1 MKMVCN
7 RGELVT
13 AVFNVQRAVASKSL
27 VSALEGILLEIKRD
41 SVKLTGYDLEI
52 GITTVLEAKSDEEKT
67 FVLDARLF
75 GDMIKRMPDEFVTIE
90 CDEKL
95 TTVIRSGKVEYAVNA
110 IPADEYPEMPVI
122 QDGSSISM
130 SKEILK
136 SMIKQ
141 TIFAVDNQVNSSRP
155 IYTGTLFEFSK
166 DSIRLVSVDGC
177 RLAMRTEPVRCNEQ
191 MSFVIPGKTLNEIL
205 KLLNEEE
212 TQISIAVGKRH
223 IIFDIDGYNVVSRL
237 LEGDFLDYNAAIPA
251 TGNTQ
256 VIVKTRDLIE
266 SVERVSL
273 LINERVKS
281 PVRCIIDEN
290 MIKVSCISTIGKA
303 YDELEA
309 KIDGGKIEIG
319 FNNKLLLD
327 ALRASECDEVR
338 IELNDALSPMKILPL
353 DGEEF
358 LFLVLPVRLKNEG

>member
-7 RGELVT
+7 RGELLT
-13 AVFNVQRAVASKSL
+13 AVFNVQRAVAAKSL
-27 VSALEGILLEIKRD
+27 VSALEGILLEIKKD

-52 GITTVLEAKSDEEKT
+52 GITTVLEARADEERT
-67 FVLDARLF
+67 FILDARLF
-75 GDMIKRMPDEFVTIE
+75 GDMLKRLPDEFVTIE

-95 TTVIRSGKVEYAVNA
+95 TTVIHSGKVEYAINA

-122 QDGSSISM
+122 EEGSTITM

-141 TIFAVDNQVNSSRP
+141 TIFAVDSQVNPNRP
-155 IYTGTLFEFSK
+155 IYSGTLFEFSK

-177 RLAMRTEPVRCNEQ
+177 RLAMRTEPVQCNEE
-191 MSFVIPGKTLNEIL
+191 MRFVIPGKTLNEIL
-205 KLLNEEE
+205 KLLDEEE
-212 TQISIAVGKRH
+212 SQISISVGKRH

-237 LEGDFLDYNAAIPA
+237 LEGDFLDYNTAIPEVG
-251 TGNTQ
+251 TTQ
-256 VIVKTRDLIE
+256 VIVKTRDFIE

-281 PVRCIIDEN
+281 PVRCIIDEG
-290 MIKVSCISTIGKA
+290 MIRVSCVSTIGKA
-303 YDELEA
+303 YDELSA

-319 FNNKLLLD
+319 FNNRLLLD

-338 IELNDALSPMKILPL
+338 IELIDSLSPMKILPM
-353 DGEEF
+353 DGDQF
-358 LFLVLPVRLKNEG
+358 LFLVLPVRLKHEG